1 MTDED
6 LKIAT
11 TRPFRWPGSAKSAS
25 DATAGLPKSRKSA
38 SLSIGKAGIRR
49 MSGIISPWVRGA
61 VKGNFSR
68 IVQLRKHYPIEK
80 QRFSI
85 RVVKHNATFGARHR
99 EGVSSILGV

>member
-38 SLSIGKAGIRR
+38 SLSVGTAGIRR
-49 MSGIISPWVRGA
+49 MSVNPN
-61 VKGNFSR
+61 K
-68 IVQLRKHYPIEK
+68 LK
-80 QRFSI
+80 
-85 RVVKHNATFGARHR
+85 ATLG
-99 EGVSSILGV
+99 EGDA